1 MREFPRRRRPSRDEA
16 DFSSRIS
23 RDETRRRNANATP
36 PRRPRSWQHGQLCE
50 LTDGLGL
57 KKDAARR
64 VVVARVQTNFPC
76 VPLSSSVTEG
86 DPFLRILGGKEATLI
101 SVGDIINAVSA
112 KNYACDKVYSFIHTN
127 TYIHIQSVDDGA
139 APYDTPQHY

>member
-1 MREFPRRRRPSRDEA
+1 M
-16 DFSSRIS
+16 
-23 RDETRRRNANATP
+23 
-36 PRRPRSWQHGQLCE
+36 
-50 LTDGLGL
+50 
-57 KKDAARR
+57 
-64 VVVARVQTNFPC
+64 
-76 VPLSSSVTEG
+76 
-86 DPFLRILGGKEATLI
+86 RILGGKKATLI